1 MEVSMEKTV
10 ISGALLASAVALM
23 FLATPSF
30 AGSSP
35 STSQPAQVK
44 CVGGNSCKGLSA
56 CKTATSAGPGKNS
69 CKGQGMIYT
78 KTAQECIQKG
88 GKVMKM

>member
-1 MEVSMEKTV
+1 MKKTTV
-10 ISGALLASAVALM
+10 SGALLASTVALM
-23 FLATPSF
+23 FLTTPSF
-30 AGSSP
+30 AASSSP
-35 STSQPAQVK
+35 TSQAAQVK
-44 CVGGNSCKGLSA
+44 CVGANSCKGLSA

-78 KTAQECIQKG
+78 KTVQECIAKG